1 MRFFIVDVFAED
13 TYSGNQLAIYIVD
26 SPVSDGE
33 MQRIAHEIHF
43 AESTF
48 ILSDKPG
55 ENGYPVRIFTP
66 EREVDFAGHPSLG
79 TAYIIRD
86 HLIRHPV
93 DSVTLDLKVGPIP
106 ISFSKDGS
114 VWMDQIEP
122 EFRHISEDEALLKM
136 LNLPLDARHPDFP
149 IEQVS
154 TGLPHILIPLKNLD
168 CLKKAKVDKDLYFK
182 IIEKTWA
189 KNILVF
195 CGEGYTTD
203 YDISVRMFADYL
215 GIPEDPATGSGN
227 GCLAGYL
234 VKHRFFKSDAINI
247 KVAQGYEINRPSLLL
262 LRAEDGE
269 EGIKISVGGK
279 VIPIAEGDWAR

>member
-1 MRFFIVDVFAED
+1 MRFFITDVFAEEK
-13 TYSGNQLAIYIVD
+13 YSGNQLAVYLVD
-26 SPVSDGE
+26 TKLSDGE
-33 MQRIAHEIHF
+33 MQRIAHEINF

-48 ILSDKPG
+48 ILSEEPG
-55 ENGYPVRIFTP
+55 KNGYPVRIFTP

-79 TAYIIRD
+79 TACVIRD
-86 HLIRHPV
+86 HLIGHPI

-106 ISFSKDGS
+106 ISFSKDGAL
-114 VWMDQIEP
+114 WMDQIEP
-122 EFRHISEDEALLKM
+122 VFRNISEDEALLKM
-136 LNLPLDARHPDFP
+136 LNLPPDALHPDFT

-168 CLKKAKVDKDLYFK
+168 CLKKAKVDKELYFK

-195 CGEGYTTD
+195 CGEGYTKNHD
-203 YDISVRMFADYL
+203 VSVRMFADYL
-215 GIPEDPATGSGN
+215 GIAEDPATGSGN

-247 KVAQGYEINRPSLLL
+247 KVAQGYEIKRPSLLL
-262 LRAEDGE
+262 LKAEAGK

-279 VIPIAEGDWAR
+279 VVPVAEGNWE